1 MKYLT
6 QLGPE
11 HAWSWVVGVY
21 SHTLWAFR
29 RTGSNQ
35 ESETVDWWFAVLV
48 WVVNSAQWHES
59 SRGMT
64 GMRRWYLPCWQ
75 YSALV
80 LLCSDSGISPTVT
93 LVYLDSHD
101 SYQTQQKKKR
111 NVFMCFSIMW
121 PPSHHWHQI
130 WHPSSKRWDIWIW
143 ISGQFSCSGGQSC
156 LCDTSMICLTRAIR
170 VNDLTIYIF
179 HRQTVKKHC
188 LTAAGP
194 TGLTRKEKKGGQQAA
209 RRRVQRRQCCVTIR
223 KQDIRGKKP
232 AEEEEHRDYTHGE
245 RLQELLCFAFF
256 FW

>member
-1 MKYLT
+1 MVRCSC
-6 QLGPE
+6 LGGKL
-11 HAWSWVVGVY
+11 S
-21 SHTLWAFR
+21 
-29 RTGSNQ
+29 
-35 ESETVDWWFAVLV
+35 TVTWEQQRYDRYEALIPAVLTV
-48 WVVNSAQWHES
+48 QCPRPIVQRQWNFTNSHS
-59 SRGMT
+59 CLSRFT
-64 GMRRWYLPCWQ
+64 WFV
-75 YSALV
+75 SN
-80 LLCSDSGISPTVT
+80 TE
-93 LVYLDSHD
+93 
-101 SYQTQQKKKR
+101 QKKKR

-130 WHPSSKRWDIWIW
+130 WHPSSKRWDIWIL

>member
-1 MKYLT
+1 MRAAEVWQVWGADT
-6 QLGPE
+6 CRVD
-11 HAWSWVVGVY
+11 S
-21 SHTLWAFR
+21 
-29 RTGSNQ
+29 
-35 ESETVDWWFAVLV
+35 TVP
-48 WVVNSAQWHES
+48 S
-59 SRGMT
+59 SYCAATVEFHQQSLLFISIHMIRMT
-64 GMRRWYLPCWQ
+64 E
-75 YSALV
+75 
-80 LLCSDSGISPTVT
+80 
-93 LVYLDSHD
+93 
-101 SYQTQQKKKR
+101 QKKKR

-130 WHPSSKRWDIWIW
+130 WHPSSKRWDIWIL